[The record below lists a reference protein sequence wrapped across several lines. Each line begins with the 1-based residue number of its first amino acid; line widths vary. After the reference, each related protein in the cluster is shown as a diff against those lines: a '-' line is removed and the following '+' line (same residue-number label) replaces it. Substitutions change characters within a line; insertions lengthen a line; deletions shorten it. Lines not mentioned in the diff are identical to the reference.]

1 MVYLINQDLEFAKSK
16 LLKEDLN
23 LVIVKNGQLV
33 FKTKKE
39 GIIGILESL
48 DTLDKELINS
58 SIADKIVGMAASM
71 LFVYAKVSAVFT
83 QLISDPGLKILQEN
97 NIASQFEKRV
107 PNILNHRQNDVCPFE
122 KQAIASKTVEE
133 AYHNLRSFANQK
145 KLKKR

>member
-1 MVYLINQDLEFAKSK
+1 MFKK
-16 LLKEDLN
+16 T
-23 LVIVKNGQLV
+23 VIVCLFIFTRLLLLAQNENSNTFDKDYIR
-33 FKTKKE
+33 FKE
-39 GIIGILESL
+39 
-48 DTLDKELINS
+48 TLDKELINS